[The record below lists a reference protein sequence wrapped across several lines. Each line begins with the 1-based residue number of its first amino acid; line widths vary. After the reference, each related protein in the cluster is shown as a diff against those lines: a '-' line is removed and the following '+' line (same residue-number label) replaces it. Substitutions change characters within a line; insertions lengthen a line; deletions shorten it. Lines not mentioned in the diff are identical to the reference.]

1 MNSSDY
7 MTLTHLTLNYIT
19 TDRICKMQ
27 GKGLRTSL
35 PQGVKLR
42 PDTMHHVNVVL
53 AERDRSFWIRQTLF

>member
-1 MNSSDY
+1 
-7 MTLTHLTLNYIT
+7 
-19 TDRICKMQ
+19 MQ